1 MAGTRC
7 TLLWTRRQGTDPPYY
22 RLSFAITVHESLR
35 WPRSPATDPPNY
47 CLSFGFSVHESL
59 HGCMWALQP
68 CWTNSVTLARY
79 RDCMHSW
86 HALHVVVDPA
96 AGR

>member
-7 TLLWTRRQGTDPPYY
+7 TLLWTRRQG
-22 RLSFAITVHESLR
+22 
-35 WPRSPATDPPNY
+35 TDPPNY

-68 CWTNSVTLARY
+68 CWTNSATMTQY
-79 RDCMHSW
+79 RDCMHGW
-86 HALHVVVDPA
+86 HALHIVVDPA
-96 AGR
+96 AGH